1 MTGIDWIIVGLLLLL
16 ALFGWAQGFVAGA
29 LALIGFAL
37 GAWLGTRLAGVV
49 LPDGSRSPYAPAIGL
64 VGALI
69 VGAGFAAGFEGLGVR
84 LRSKLT
90 LPGFGFVDGVLG
102 ALLTACV
109 GLGVVW
115 ILGAVAVHS
124 NGDVR
129 YEVQRSAILS
139 RLNKVLPPSGPLLNA
154 LARFDPFPQIDGP
167 EANVAPPAKGIGRD
181 PQVRAAA
188 ASVVKILGTACG
200 LGVEGSG
207 WVARDGVVVTN
218 AHVVAGQ
225 NDTKVLLRGTG
236 PQLDATAIAFD
247 PRNDL
252 AVLRVPGLKARPLP
266 LADAP
271 GPGRSAA
278 ILGFPENGP
287 YDVRAGRLGATRTT
301 VTSDAYGRGPVRAS
315 ADVAAR
321 RGPLRQLGRPDGR
334 RQGARR
340 GDDLRRHHDRPARRV
355 RCAQLGHQ
363 EGARGRARAGR
374 HRPLCPLIRALQ
386 SSAQWPRRSSSQ
398 RSRPW
403 GATSRGFSLARSRSR
418 TATSSPTITSS
429 PGRSATSC
437 SSRSRTSTTRSSRS
451 GRWPTCRS
459 CPTASSSSCATSARA
474 SRCR

>member
-1 MTGIDWIIVGLLLLL
+1 MTGVDWIIVGLLLLL
-16 ALFGWAQGFVAGA
+16 ALFGWAQGFVTGA

-129 YEVQRSAILS
+129 YEVQRSEILS
-139 RLNKVLPPSGPLLNA
+139 RLNKALPPSGPLLNA
-154 LARFDPFPQIDGP
+154 LARFDPFPRIDGP

-225 NDTKVLLRGTG
+225 TDTKVLLRGRG
-236 PQLDATAIAFD
+236 PQLVATAIAFD

-301 VTSDAYGRGPVRAS
+301 VTSDAYGRGPVERRLTS
-315 ADVAAR
+315 LRGVVRSGNSGGPMVDGKGRVVATIFAATTTGP
-321 RGPLRQLGRPDGR
+321 RGGFGVPKSLTKKVLA
-334 RQGARR
+334 GAREPV
-340 GDDLRRHHDRPARRV
+340 GTGPCAR
-355 RCAQLGHQ
+355 
-363 EGARGRARAGR
+363 
-374 HRPLCPLIRALQ
+374 
-386 SSAQWPRRSSSQ
+386 
-398 RSRPW
+398 
-403 GATSRGFSLARSRSR
+403 
-418 TATSSPTITSS
+418 
-429 PGRSATSC
+429 
-437 SSRSRTSTTRSSRS
+437 
-451 GRWPTCRS
+451 
-459 CPTASSSSCATSARA
+459 
-474 SRCR
+474 